1 MDQTMGHTVIL
12 AEKPSQAQAYAESFG
27 KFSKKDGYIVLNSSN
42 DVITWGFGHL
52 VELASP
58 EEYKDEW
65 KKWNMKELP
74 IIPEIFKFKVG
85 QGKAKQFNVVKKL
98 LQEADQI
105 IIATDSDREGENIA
119 RSIINQAKA
128 GNKEIKRLWINSL
141 ESDEIQKGFSDLRD
155 GKEFYSSYIEAQT
168 RQISDWLV
176 GINLSR
182 MYTLSLQKKGINE
195 GVFSVGRVQTPT
207 LYMIYTRQKQIENFI
222 PEPFFELHATVKAE
236 NGLFKAKYS
245 KKFSTKKELQELIQ
259 KHGLLASNPGMIS
272 SVETKRISQPSP
284 FLFSLSDLQ
293 SLVNK
298 KYKVSPSDTL
308 KHVQSLYEAKLVS
321 YPRSDCRY
329 ITDSEFRYL
338 LERIEGYQGILN
350 HTIKEPNTSKRKRY
364 VDGSK
369 VQEHYAIIPTKKV
382 PTQKALEKLPSIQRE
397 IYFTILRRTMAMFE
411 TDYKYDETTVTVDIK
426 TVPFISK
433 GKVILD
439 KGWQRLEYGAS
450 KKSDKETTSELP
462 LVKKGELVEADLNT
476 SEGFTSPPKT
486 YTEGTLITA
495 MKTCGKE
502 LENEEEKEILKATE
516 GIGTEATRAN
526 VLETLKKQNYIEIQK
541 NNVTVT
547 QKGEILCQAVENT
560 LLSSPEMTAK
570 WETYLK
576 KIKNE
581 DGTQQAFLDSIQK
594 FIAHTLDSSAQVIE
608 KSDWSTHTKSI
619 NHLSQK
625 TIGKCPVCGQMM
637 TDKGKFYGCSGYSN
651 GCTFTLPKRYVGKT
665 LSEATLKKLLDTR
678 ETQLLKGFKKKTGQT
693 FSAALILT
701 EDNKLLFKPYE
712 KTEKK

>member
-1 MDQTMGHTVIL
+1 MKRVIL

-27 KFSKKDGYIVLNSSN
+27 KFSKKDGYIVLNPSN
-42 DVITWGFGHL
+42 DIITWGFGHL

-58 EEYKDEW
+58 EDYKDEW

-74 IIPEIFKFKVG
+74 IIPQTFKFKVG
-85 QGKAKQFNVVKKL
+85 QGKIKQFNVVKKL
-98 LQEADQI
+98 LQEADEI
-105 IIATDSDREGENIA
+105 VIATDSDREGESIA
-119 RSIINQAKA
+119 RSIIRQAKA
-128 GNKEIKRLWINSL
+128 ENKEIKRLWINSL
-141 ESDEIQKGFSDLRD
+141 EYDEIQKGFSNLRE
-155 GKEFYSSYIEAQT
+155 GKDFYSTYVEAQT

-207 LYMIYTRQKQIENFI
+207 LFMIHTRQKEIENFI
-222 PEPFFELHATVKAE
+222 PKPFFELHAMVKAE
-236 NGLFKAKYS
+236 KGLFKAKYA
-245 KKFSTKKELQELIQ
+245 KKFPTKKELQELIK
-259 KHGLLASNPGMIS
+259 KHQLLASNPGMIS
-272 SVETKRISQPSP
+272 AVETKRIAQPSP

-293 SLVNK
+293 SLINK

-321 YPRSDCRY
+321 YPRSDCRH

-338 LERIEGYQGILN
+338 LERIEGYQSVLN
-350 HTIKEPNTSKRKRY
+350 YTIEQPNTSKRKRY

-369 VQEHYAIIPTKKV
+369 VQEHYALIPTKKI
-382 PTQKALEKLPSIQRE
+382 PTQKDLDKLTSIQKE
-397 IYFTILRRTMAMFE
+397 IYFTILKRTMAMFE
-411 TDYKYDETTVTVDIK
+411 TDYKYDETTITVDIK
-426 TVPFISK
+426 GLPFTSK
-433 GKVILD
+433 GRIVLD
-439 KGWQRLEYGAS
+439 KGWRKLEYSAN
-450 KKSDKETTSELP
+450 KKTDKEESTELP
-462 LVKKGELVEADLNT
+462 LVQKNEAVETELST
-476 SEGFTSPPKT
+476 SEGFTSPPKS

-526 VLETLKKQNYIEIQK
+526 VLETLKKQHYIEILK

-547 QKGEILCQAVENT
+547 QKGTILCQAVENT

-576 KIKNE
+576 KIKKE
-581 DGTQQAFLDSIQK
+581 EGTQKAFLENIQK
-594 FIAHTLDSSAQVIE
+594 FIHHTLASSTQVVE
-608 KSDWSTHTKSI
+608 SSNWSTHINSI
-619 NHLSQK
+619 NQTK
-625 TIGKCPVCGQMM
+625 QTVGKCPVCEQPII
-637 TDKGKFYGCSGYSN
+637 DKGKFYGCSGYSN

-665 LSEATLKKLLDTR
+665 LSEAMIKKLIHEK
-678 ETQLLKGFKKKTGQT
+678 ETPLLKGFKKKTGQT
-693 FSAALILT
+693 FSAALMLT
-701 EDNKLLFKPYE
+701 DEYKIMFKPYE
-712 KTEKK
+712 KTEK

>member
-1 MDQTMGHTVIL
+1 MKRVIL

-27 KFSKKDGYIVLNSSN
+27 KFSKKDGYIVLNATS

-52 VELASP
+52 IELAAP
-58 EEYKDEW
+58 EDYKDEW

-74 IIPEIFKFKVG
+74 IIPESFKFKIG
-85 QGKAKQFNVVKKL
+85 QGKSKQFNVIKKL
-98 LQEADQI
+98 LNEADQI
-105 IIATDSDREGENIA
+105 VIATDSDREGENIA
-119 RSIINQAKA
+119 RSIIRQAKVE
-128 GNKEIKRLWINSL
+128 NKEIKRLWINSL
-141 ESDEIQKGFSDLRD
+141 EADEIQKGFADLRD
-155 GKEFYSSYIEAQT
+155 GKDFYSSYVEAQT

-207 LYMIYTRQKQIENFI
+207 LFMIYTRQKEIENFI
-222 PEPFFELHATVKAE
+222 PEPFYEMAATVKAE
-236 NGLFKAKYS
+236 NGIFKAKYN
-245 KKFSTKKELQELIQ
+245 KKFPTKKELQELIK
-259 KHGLLASNPGMIS
+259 KHQLLASNPGVIS
-272 SVETKRISQPSP
+272 GVETKRILQPSP

-293 SLVNK
+293 SLINK

-321 YPRSDCRY
+321 YPRSDCRH
-329 ITDSEFRYL
+329 ITDSEFHYL
-338 LERIEGYQGILN
+338 LERIESYQGVLDY
-350 HTIKEPNTSKRKRY
+350 TIEQPNKTKRKRY

-369 VQEHYAIIPTKKV
+369 VQEHYAIIPTKKI

-397 IYFTILRRTMAMFE
+397 IYFTILKRTMAMFE
-411 TDYKYDETTVTVDIK
+411 TDYKYDETTITVDIK
-426 TVPFISK
+426 GLPFTSK
-433 GKVILD
+433 GRMILD
-439 KGWQRLEYGAS
+439 KGWRKLEYPAS
-450 KKSDKETTSELP
+450 KNTDKEESTELP
-462 LVKKGELVEADLNT
+462 IVQKNEAVEADLST
-476 SEGFTSPPKT
+476 SEGFTSPPKS

-502 LENEEEKEILKATE
+502 LENEKEKEILKATE

-526 VLETLKKQNYIEIQK
+526 VLETLKKQNYIEILK

-547 QKGEILCQAVENT
+547 QKGTILCQAVENT

-576 KIKNE
+576 KIKKE
-581 DGTQQAFLDSIQK
+581 EGTQQAFLANIQN
-594 FIAHTLDSSAQVIE
+594 FIHHTLTSSTEVIE
-608 KSDWSTHTKSI
+608 SSDWSSHVSSVHQTK
-619 NHLSQK
+619 QM
-625 TIGKCPVCGQMM
+625 IGKCPVCGQSII
-637 TDKGKFYGCSGYSN
+637 DKGKFYGCSGYSN

-665 LSEATLKKLLDTR
+665 LSEATIKKLLSTK

-693 FSAALILT
+693 FSAALMLN
-701 EDNKLLFKPYE
+701 EDFKILFKPYE
-712 KTEKK
+712 KTEK

>member
-1 MDQTMGHTVIL
+1 MKRVIL

-27 KFSKKDGYIVLNSSN
+27 KFSKKDGYIILSSS
-42 DVITWGFGHL
+42 DEVITWGFGHL
-52 VELASP
+52 IELASP
-58 EEYKDEW
+58 EEYTDEW
-65 KKWNMKELP
+65 KKWSMKALP
-74 IIPEIFKFKVG
+74 IIPETFKFKVG
-85 QGKAKQFNVVKKL
+85 QGKSKQFNVVKKL
-98 LQEADQI
+98 LKEADQI

-128 GNKEIKRLWINSL
+128 SDKEIKRLWINSL

-155 GKEFYSSYIEAQT
+155 GKDFYSSYIEAQT

-207 LYMIYTRQKQIENFI
+207 LYMIYTRQKEIENFI
-222 PEPFFELHATVKAE
+222 PEPFFEMYATIKAE
-236 NGLFKAKYS
+236 NGVFKAKYN
-245 KKFSTKKELQELIQ
+245 KKFPTKKELQDLIR
-259 KHGLLASNPGMIS
+259 KHHLLASNPGIIS
-272 SVETKRISQPSP
+272 AIETKRISQPSP

-308 KHVQSLYEAKLVS
+308 KHVQSLYEAKLLS
-321 YPRSDCRY
+321 YPRSDCRH
-329 ITDSEFRYL
+329 ITDSEFHYL
-338 LERIEGYQGILN
+338 VERIEGYQGVLN
-350 HTIKEPNTSKRKRY
+350 YTIEQPNTSKRKRY

-382 PTQKALEKLPSIQRE
+382 PTQKDLGKLTSIQKE
-397 IYFTILRRTMAMFE
+397 IYFTVLKRTMAMFE
-411 TDYKYDETTVTVDIK
+411 ADYKYDETTVTVDIK
-426 TVPFISK
+426 ELPFTSK
-433 GKVILD
+433 GRVVLD
-439 KGWQRLEYGAS
+439 KGWRKLEYPAS
-450 KKSDKETTSELP
+450 KKPDKEESTELP
-462 LVKKGELVEADLNT
+462 LLQKNEAVEADLNT
-476 SEGFTSPPKT
+476 SEGFTSPPKS

-526 VLETLKKQNYIEIQK
+526 VLETLKNQHYIEIQK

-547 QKGEILCQAVENT
+547 SKGVILCQAVENT

-576 KIKNE
+576 KIKKDE
-581 DGTQQAFLDSIQK
+581 GTQQAFLTSIQK
-594 FIAHTLDSSAQVIE
+594 FIDHTLKSSAQVIE
-608 KSDWSTHTKSI
+608 SSDWSANIKSISHTK
-619 NHLSQK
+619 K
-625 TIGKCPVCGQMM
+625 TIGNCPACGQSII
-637 TDKGKFYGCSGYSN
+637 DKGKFYGCSGYSN
-651 GCTFTLPKRYVGKT
+651 GCKFTLPKRYVGKT
-665 LSEATLKKLLDTR
+665 LSEATIKKLLATK
-678 ETQLLKGFKKKTGQT
+678 ETQMLKGFKKKTGQT
-693 FSAALILT
+693 FSAALMLN
-701 EDNKLLFKPYE
+701 EDYKLLFKPYE
-712 KTEKK
+712 KRRNRDKTLV

>member
-1 MDQTMGHTVIL
+1 MKRVIL

-27 KFSKKDGYIVLNSSN
+27 KFSKKDGYIVLNPSN

-52 VELASP
+52 IELSSP

-65 KKWNMKELP
+65 KKWSMKTLP
-74 IIPEIFKFKVG
+74 IIPETFKFKVG
-85 QGKAKQFNVVKKL
+85 KGKAKQFNIVKKL
-98 LQEADQI
+98 LKEADQI
-105 IIATDSDREGENIA
+105 VIATDSDREGENIA

-128 GNKEIKRLWINSL
+128 NNKEIKRLWINSL
-141 ESDEIQKGFSDLRD
+141 ESDEIQKGFSQLRE
-155 GKEFYSSYIEAQT
+155 GREFYPSFIEAQT

-207 LYMIYTRQKQIENFI
+207 LYMIYTRQKEIEKFV

-236 NGLFKAKYS
+236 NGIFKAKYA
-245 KKFSTKKELQELIQ
+245 KKFPTKKELQELIK
-259 KHGLLASNPGMIS
+259 KHQLLANNPGVIS
-272 SVETKRISQPSP
+272 AIDTKRVSQPSP

-293 SLVNK
+293 SLINK

-321 YPRSDCRY
+321 YPRSDCRH
-329 ITDSEFRYL
+329 ITDSEFQYL
-338 LERIEGYQGILN
+338 SERIESYQGVLN
-350 HTIKEPNTSKRKRY
+350 YTIEKPNRSKRKRY

-382 PTQKALEKLPSIQRE
+382 PTQKALEELPSIQRE
-397 IYFTILRRTMAMFE
+397 IYFTILKRTMAMFE
-411 TDYKYDETTVTVDIK
+411 TDYKYDETTVTVEIK
-426 TVPFISK
+426 GLPFTSK
-433 GKVILD
+433 GRIVLD
-439 KGWQRLEYGAS
+439 QGWRKLEYPAN
-450 KKSDKETTSELP
+450 KKIDKVEDNELP
-462 LVKKGELVEADLNT
+462 LLQKNETVETALKT
-476 SEGFTSPPKT
+476 SEGFTSPPKL

-495 MKTCGKE
+495 MKTCGKD
-502 LENEEEKEILKATE
+502 LENVEEKEILKATE

-526 VLETLKKQNYIEIQK
+526 VLETLKKQHYIDVQK

-547 QKGEILCQAVENT
+547 PKGKILCQAVENT

-576 KIKNE
+576 KIKKE
-581 DGTQQAFLDSIQK
+581 EGTQEAFLATIQK
-594 FIAHTLDSSAQVIE
+594 FIHHTLDSSGKIIE
-608 KSDWSTHTKSI
+608 NSDWSPTIKSMNHTH
-619 NHLSQK
+619 K
-625 TIGKCPVCGQMM
+625 TVGKCPICEQMII
-637 TDKGKFYGCSGYSN
+637 DKGNFYGCSGYSN

-665 LSEATLKKLLDTR
+665 LSEATIKKLLLTK

-693 FSAALILT
+693 FSAALILN
-701 EDNKLLFKPYE
+701 EESKLLFKPYE
-712 KTEKK
+712 KVEKD

>member
-1 MDQTMGHTVIL
+1 MKRVIL

-27 KFSKKDGYIVLNSSN
+27 KFSKKDGYIILNPSN

-74 IIPEIFKFKVG
+74 IIPQTFKFKVG
-85 QGKAKQFNVVKKL
+85 QGKGKQFNVIKQL
-98 LQEADQI
+98 LKEADQI
-105 IIATDSDREGENIA
+105 VIATDSDREGENIA
-119 RSIINQAKA
+119 RSIISQAKA
-128 GNKEIKRLWINSL
+128 DNKEIKRLWINSL
-141 ESDEIQKGFSDLRD
+141 EADEIQKGFSDLRD
-155 GKEFYSSYIEAQT
+155 GKDFYSSYVEAQT

-207 LYMIYTRQKQIENFI
+207 LYMIYTRQKEIENFI
-222 PEPFFELHATVKAE
+222 PEPFFEMHATVKAE
-236 NGLFKAKYS
+236 KGIFKAKYN
-245 KKFSTKKELQELIQ
+245 KKFPTKKELQDLIK
-259 KHGLLASNPGMIS
+259 KHELLASNPGVIS
-272 SVETKRISQPSP
+272 DIKTKRISQPSP

-293 SLVNK
+293 SLINK

-308 KHVQSLYEAKLVS
+308 KHVQSLYEAKLLS

-329 ITDSEFRYL
+329 ITDSEFHYL
-338 LERIEGYQGILN
+338 LERIDGYQSVLN
-350 HTIKEPNTSKRKRY
+350 YTIEQPNTSKRKRY

-382 PTQKALEKLPSIQRE
+382 PTQKELDKLTSIQKE
-397 IYFTILRRTMAMFE
+397 IYYTVLKRTMAMFE
-411 TDYKYDETTVTVDIK
+411 TDYKYDETTITVEIK
-426 TVPFISK
+426 KLPFISK
-433 GKVILD
+433 GRTILD
-439 KGWQRLEYGAS
+439 KGWRKLEYSAS
-450 KKSDKETTSELP
+450 KKTDKEENTELP
-462 LVKKGELVEADLNT
+462 LVQKNEAIEADLTT
-476 SEGFTSPPKT
+476 SEGFTAPPKS

-502 LENEEEKEILKATE
+502 LENAEEKEILKATE

-526 VLETLKKQNYIEIQK
+526 VLETLKKQHYIEIQK
-541 NNVTVT
+541 NDVTVT
-547 QKGEILCQAVENT
+547 QKGAILCQAVENT

-576 KIKNE
+576 KIKKE
-581 DGTQQAFLDSIQK
+581 EGSQEAFLENIQK
-594 FIAHTLDSSAQVIE
+594 FIDHTLASSAQVIE
-608 KSDWSTHTKSI
+608 SSDWSTHITNMNQTTSQTK
-619 NHLSQK
+619 Q
-625 TIGKCPVCGQMM
+625 TIGICPACGQSII
-637 TDKGKFYGCSGYSN
+637 DKGKFYGCSGYSN

-665 LSEATLKKLLDTR
+665 LSEATIKKLLKTK
-678 ETQLLKGFKKKTGQT
+678 ETPLLKGFKKKTGET
-693 FSAALILT
+693 FSAALIVN
-701 EDNKLLFKPYE
+701 EEYKVMFKPY
-712 KTEKK
+712 KKMDK